1 LRRIAKS
8 SDAEIVA
15 EGFHFCNGVLVSGAV
30 GGGDAVVETVEGFVG
45 AAKSGEGLRGHLV
58 GGDIVGV
65 VLDEGGELGEGG
77 VGVAL
82 ADVLHREAVTGE
94 GVGGVHGEDFGEG
107 GDLVH
112 ELMVRFGEG
121 GWQVRSVTEW

>member
-1 LRRIAKS
+1 MRRIAKS

-58 GGDIVGV
+58 GGDVVGV
-65 VLDEGGELGEGG
+65 VLDEGGELVSEGPDMAR
-77 VGVAL
+77 AL
-82 ADVLHREAVTGE
+82 SPRPTA
-94 GVGGVHGEDFGEG
+94 FGTRPG
-107 GDLVH
+107 GDLD
-112 ELMVRFGEG
+112 L
-121 GWQVRSVTEW
+121 